1 MAEGVRPWLWPRWD
15 LTMIARAALLACGL
29 AAFSGEAM
37 GAEIACWLDRGVLV
51 APATAAGVSGDFII
65 DTGADHSAIHNTRAQ
80 AAGLEGDS
88 LAGEVRLAGARVAGR
103 DLAVEDLDARTWAF
117 PTPIA
122 GVIGADI
129 LRGFVVELDTSPC
142 RLTLAAADAL
152 PPAPGV
158 SLTMAWRGAVPVVSA
173 AVSDGPAARAVAL
186 IPATGLDAAVRL
198 SPAVATVPGGEP
210 KALAPYEAG
219 RAELRALS
227 LGDALFEHLKA
238 GLTAGQAAADG
249 SVGLGVLGRWRL
261 RFDFPAGRLHL
272 IRE

>member
-80 AAGLEGDS
+80 AAGVEGDS

-142 RLTLAAADAL
+142 RLTLATAGAL
-152 PPAPGV
+152 PRASGA
-158 SLTMAWRGAVPVVSA
+158 SLPIRWRDDVPVVTGA
-173 AVSDGPAARAVAL
+173 LSDGPRARTVAL
-186 IPATGLDAAVRL
+186 IPATGLDAAARL
-198 SPAVATVPGGEP
+198 SPTIASVPGADA
-210 KALAPYEAG
+210 KLLTPYEGG

-227 LGDALFEHLKA
+227 LGGALFEHLR
-238 GLTAGQAAADG
+238 
-249 SVGLGVLGRWRL
+249 VGLSDEEATSDGAVGLEVLGRWRL

-272 IRE
+272 ISP